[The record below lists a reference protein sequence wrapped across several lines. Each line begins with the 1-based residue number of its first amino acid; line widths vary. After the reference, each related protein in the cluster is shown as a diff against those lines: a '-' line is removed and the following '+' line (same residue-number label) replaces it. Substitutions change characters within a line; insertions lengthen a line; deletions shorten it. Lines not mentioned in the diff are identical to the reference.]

1 MSPFRLENNASPAS
15 LKEEEEEAFTAGFAG
30 KSEAL
35 SEENA
40 FFWAKLAALRVVS
53 LVAYLTKMLRA

>member
-40 FFWAKLAALRVVS
+40 VFWAKLAALRVVS
-53 LVAYLTKMLRA
+53 LIRP